1 MDQYHLTD
9 ENFIQS
15 EMHIPGFSESQGLNC
30 SDTLNLKLCPETGD
44 IMYTGLSSLDIDPN
58 LSAAD
63 MANDTLEDNLDA
75 LSLYSVKDCDFVKLF
90 DESDFGPQPS
100 LCELGLPVPT
110 APKEVEQEGKSRSGS
125 TRKGKHQHSSSQNPV
140 LDCSLCGKVFS
151 SASSLSKHN
160 LTHSQERKYICK
172 ICSKAFK
179 RQDHLSGHMLTHQKT
194 KPFMCVEQGCNKS
207 YCDHRSLLRHYEMQH
222 GLSILKEATCDE
234 DACKVSSP
242 SHDAVVQNGQD
253 GMRMEK
259 LAVHS
264 ESKYPNPGLPN
275 RDLLKCIVSVVN
287 QKLPSTPASSTGQ
300 SEADLKG
307 SLQSCSSASDQVSC
321 IPSSTTALF
330 EVTGENMLKEHY
342 PSQKNATS
350 SNVYAIINPESQFPL
365 ETTGLDYWPNSTLP
379 CFPLF
384 RGQKISANSSHQ
396 SGSNFQW
403 IRNMPVCTKSKGNS
417 VYITDNPSVTAQ
429 NISGGFSGPSQ
440 VFDSFSQM
448 YECPEAVS
456 FALVKTQGEIS
467 SETKLSSF
475 EETFRPAKRQE
486 CDIDSCH
493 WPNVQKH
500 SMLQN
505 DTNPHFRQLFMESSV
520 NQEHMQVQQHLLQ
533 MFTKTQHILSHTQ
546 VVAPSQQATS
556 EVKQTVEKPLQSILQ
571 QQQQIDVIHSL
582 LERTEHE
589 GSPLFMQK
597 TLTQYQKDVASVSEE
612 QGHKGRQQAAFTL
625 QPFHSPS
632 DPVVN
637 SDTVYSAKQTRPL
650 KGCVGFK
657 DIANSSQPQP
667 TVCDKAMGNST
678 YRKSRQ
684 RENNTSVYSN
694 KEKNEEFCKG
704 TGGKL
709 HFSTGR
715 PRRLPSV
722 RKEKLKFDLSC
733 SASPSQ
739 VAMASFSLPGTS
751 SSHVPEKTHKLT
763 IFNRIQGGNIYSLNN
778 AVREENFATLSNN
791 TSGVPAD
798 GNRYAS
804 GFVCKTCGQLFYTEK
819 GLNSHMCFQS
829 EQWHSPPG
837 KTEQQV
843 YNAENLNPQ
852 KLSLKSLG
860 DGNTSSEIKKTLE
873 DVPVAPLV
881 IPVSVPVTAVNQQ
894 TRNKV
899 GCDLCFSK
907 WSTLTLN
914 RICGTSMVNEKESH
928 DEKDLRKSL
937 PQKKRK
943 SPPLPAL
950 CAEMQPAMGG
960 CHESNLR
967 SPVYIVDHLLRDLF
981 QSSPYTPPP
990 MLSPIRE
997 GSGLYFSTLCSS
1009 STSSGHN
1016 KLYSTILGRMD
1027 GDFGFSLVKDNTK
1040 ISIKPHI
1047 NIGNRFQAEI
1057 PNLQDRA
1064 LLENDEHA
1072 ASLVWKPW
1080 GDITTNQETQDRV
1093 TGLLNVAC
1101 SSAMPGGGTNL
1112 ELALHCLHEA
1122 QGNILEALEM
1132 LLFRG
1137 PQKVPSHPLANYHYT
1152 GSDVWTPVEKQLF
1165 KKAFCLHKKDFYLIQ
1180 KKIQTK
1186 SVSQCVEYYY
1196 IWKKI
1201 IKFDFSRPK
1210 VSDRKKVEREPS
1222 QSATTTDQSVCS
1234 PKKMHGYLPR
1244 QGMKIKSK
1252 NYKKASHKTYS
1263 PACSQRG
1270 TPDQPGTTD
1279 YQGSFP
1285 CKECERVFDKIK
1297 SRNAHMKC
1305 HRVQEQMEP
1314 LINIKWP
1321 IKH

>member
-1 MDQYHLTD
+1 MDQYHLSD

-30 SDTLNLKLCPETGD
+30 SDTLNLKLCPDTRD
-44 IMYTGLSSLDIDPN
+44 ITYTGLSSLDMDPS

-75 LSLYSVKDCDFVKLF
+75 LSLYSVKDCDFVKLL
-90 DESDFGPQPS
+90 DESDFGSQPS
-100 LCELGLPVPT
+100 LCELGLPVPA
-110 APKEVEQEGKSRSGS
+110 APKEVEQEGKSNSGS
-125 TRKGKHQHSSSQNPV
+125 ARKGKHQHSSPQNPV

-194 KPFMCVEQGCNKS
+194 KPFMCIEQGCNKS

-242 SHDAVVQNGQD
+242 SHDAFVQRGQ
-253 GMRMEK
+253 GSLRMER

-264 ESKYPNPGLPN
+264 ESKSPNPVLPN
-275 RDLLKCIVSVVN
+275 RDLLKCIVSSIVN
-287 QKLPSTPASSTGQ
+287 QKLPSTPASSAG
-300 SEADLKG
+300 DLKG
-307 SLQSCSSASDQVSC
+307 SLQSCSSAADKVSC

-330 EVTGENMLKEHY
+330 EATSDSTVKEHY
-342 PSQKNATS
+342 SCQKNATS
-350 SNVYAIINPESQFPL
+350 SNVYAIINPGNLSVITPGENIVTSLTDTSLLSESQFPL

-396 SGSNFQW
+396 SSSNFQW

-417 VYITDNPSVTAQ
+417 VYINHNPSVAAQ
-429 NISGGFSGPSQ
+429 NISGGFPGPSHA
-440 VFDSFSQM
+440 FDSFAQM
-448 YECPEAVS
+448 YECPDAVS
-456 FALVKTQGEIS
+456 FALLKTQGEIS
-467 SETKLSSF
+467 GETKLSSF
-475 EETFRPAKRQE
+475 EEAFRPTKRQE

-493 WPNVQKH
+493 WQNIQKH
-500 SMLQN
+500 SVLQN
-505 DTNPHFRQLFMESSV
+505 DANPHFRQLFMESSV
-520 NQEHMQVQQHLLQ
+520 NQEHLQVQQHLLQ
-533 MFTKTQHILSHTQ
+533 MFTKSQHILSHTQ
-546 VVAPSQQATS
+546 VVAPSQKATS
-556 EVKQTVEKPLQSILQ
+556 EVKQAVEKPLQNVLQEQ
-571 QQQQIDVIHSL
+571 QQADVIHSL
-582 LERTEHE
+582 LEHTQRG
-589 GSPLFMQK
+589 GSPMYMQK
-597 TLTQYQKDVASVSEE
+597 TLTQYQKDVLSVSEE
-612 QGHKGRQQAAFTL
+612 QGQIGRQQAAVTL
-625 QPFHSPS
+625 QSSRSLS
-632 DPVVN
+632 DPFIN
-637 SDTVYSAKQTRPL
+637 SDSAYSAKQTRPL

-657 DIANSSQPQP
+657 DIDNPSQPQ
-667 TVCDKAMGNST
+667 TAVCDKTLGNST
-678 YRKSRQ
+678 YGKSRQ

-694 KEKNEEFCKG
+694 KERNEGYCKG
-704 TGGKL
+704 TSGKL
-709 HFSTGR
+709 HSSSGR
-715 PRRLPSV
+715 PRRLSSV

-733 SASPSQ
+733 TASPSQ

-751 SSHVPEKTHKLT
+751 PSHVTEKKHKLT
-763 IFNRIQGGNIYSLNN
+763 IFNRIQGGNIYSLTN
-778 AVREENFATLSNN
+778 AVREENLSAGCNN

-798 GNRYAS
+798 GNKYAS

-837 KTEQQV
+837 KMEQQV

-852 KLSLKSLG
+852 KLSLRPIG
-860 DGNTSSEIKKTLE
+860 DGNTPSEIKKPLE
-873 DVPVAPLV
+873 DVKVAPLV
-881 IPVSVPVTAVNQQ
+881 IPVSVPVTAMNQQ

-899 GCDLCFSK
+899 
-907 WSTLTLN
+907 
-914 RICGTSMVNEKESH
+914 NEKESQ

-937 PQKKRK
+937 SQKKRK
-943 SPPLPAL
+943 RQTRPKSLFIPPPPPL
-950 CAEMQPAMGG
+950 CAEMQPAMMGG

-967 SPVYIVDHLLRDLF
+967 SPVYMVDHLLRDLF
-981 QSSPYTPPP
+981 QNSPYTPPP

-997 GSGLYFSTLCSS
+997 GSGLYFNTLCSS
-1009 STSSGHN
+1009 STNAGPN

-1027 GDFGFSLVKDNTK
+1027 GDFGFCLVKDNTK

-1064 LLENDEHA
+1064 FLENDEHA

-1080 GDITTNQETQDRV
+1080 GDIATNQETQDRV

-1101 SSAMPGGGTNL
+1101 SSVMPGGGTNL

-1137 PQKVPSHPLANYHYT
+1137 PQKAPSHPLADYRYA

-1180 KKIQTK
+1180 KKI
-1186 SVSQCVEYYY
+1186 
-1196 IWKKI
+1196 
-1201 IKFDFSRPK
+1201 
-1210 VSDRKKVEREPS
+1210 
-1222 QSATTTDQSVCS
+1222 ACS

-1244 QGMKIKSK
+1244 QDLKIKSK

-1270 TPDQPGTTD
+1270 TPDQPGSTD
-1279 YQGSFP
+1279 YQGAFP

>member
-1 MDQYHLTD
+1 MDRYHLSE

-15 EMHIPGFSESQGLNC
+15 EMNIPGFSESQGLNC
-30 SDTLNLKLCPETGD
+30 SDTLNLKLCPDTRD
-44 IMYTGLSSLDIDPN
+44 IMYTGLSSLDMDPS
-58 LSAAD
+58 LSTAD

-75 LSLYSVKDCDFVKLF
+75 LSLYSVKDCDFVKLL
-90 DESDFGPQPS
+90 DESDFGSQPS
-100 LCELGLPVPT
+100 LSELGIPVPV
-110 APKEVEQEGKSRSGS
+110 APKEVDQEGKSNSGGA
-125 TRKGKHQHSSSQNPV
+125 RKGKQQHSSPQNPV
-140 LDCSLCGKVFS
+140 LDCSLCGKVFG

-194 KPFMCVEQGCNKS
+194 KPFMCIQHGCNKS

-222 GLSILKEATCDE
+222 GFSVLKETTCDE

-242 SHDAVVQNGQD
+242 SHDTFVQRGQ
-253 GMRMEK
+253 GSMRMER
-259 LAVHS
+259 LAVHA
-264 ESKYPNPGLPN
+264 ESGSPNSVLPN
-275 RDLLKCIVSVVN
+275 RDLLKCMVSSIVN
-287 QKLPSTPASSTGQ
+287 QKLPSTTASPAGQ

-307 SLQSCSSASDQVSC
+307 SLQSCSAAGLLSC

-330 EVTGENMLKEHY
+330 EAASDNMLKEHY
-342 PSQKNATS
+342 RCQKNATS
-350 SNVYAIINPESQFPL
+350 SNVYALINPGNLSVITPGENIVTSLTDTSPVSESQFPL
-365 ETTGLDYWPNSTLP
+365 ESTGLEYWPNSTLP

-396 SGSNFQW
+396 SSSNFQW
-403 IRNMPVCTKSKGNS
+403 IKNMPVYTKSKGNN
-417 VYITDNPSVTAQ
+417 VYITDSPSVALQ
-429 NISGGFSGPSQ
+429 NVSGGFSGPSQ
-440 VFDSFSQM
+440 VFDSFAQM
-448 YECPEAVS
+448 HERPDSVS
-456 FALVKTQGEIS
+456 FALLKTQGEIS

-475 EETFRPAKRQE
+475 EETFRPAKREE
-486 CDIDSCH
+486 CDTDSCH
-493 WPNVQKH
+493 WPNVQRH
-500 SMLQN
+500 SVLQN
-505 DTNPHFRQLFMESSV
+505 DANPRFRQLFMESSV
-520 NQEHMQVQQHLLQ
+520 NQEHMQVKQHLLQ

-546 VVAPSQQATS
+546 VLSPSQQATS
-556 EVKQTVEKPLQSILQ
+556 EMKQSVEKPLQNVMQ
-571 QQQQIDVIHSL
+571 QKQQIDVIHSL
-582 LERTEHE
+582 LEHTECE

-597 TLTQYQKDVASVSEE
+597 TLAQCQKDVPSASEE
-612 QGHKGRQQAAFTL
+612 EGQIGRQQAAYTL
-625 QPFHSPS
+625 QSFQLPS
-632 DPVVN
+632 DPFIN
-637 SDTVYSAKQTRPL
+637 TDTVYSAKQTRPL
-650 KGCVGFK
+650 KRCVGSK
-657 DIANSSQPQP
+657 ESANSSQLQP
-667 TVCDKAMGNST
+667 TVCGKAMGYST
-678 YRKSRQ
+678 HGKSCHW
-684 RENNTSVYSN
+684 ESNTSVYTS
-694 KEKNEEFCKG
+694 KEKNEGYCKA

-709 HFSTGR
+709 HSNSGR

-733 SASPSQ
+733 TASPSQ
-739 VAMASFSLPGTS
+739 VAMASFSLPETS
-751 SSHVPEKTHKLT
+751 SSHVTEKKHKLT
-763 IFNRIQGGNIYSLNN
+763 IFNRIQGGNIYSLTN
-778 AVREENFATLSNN
+778 AVREGNLSVGCNN

-798 GNRYAS
+798 GNNYAS
-804 GFVCKTCGQLFYTEK
+804 GFVCKTCAQLFYTEK

-843 YNAENLNPQ
+843 YNAENVNPQ
-852 KLSLKSLG
+852 KLSFQPVEH
-860 DGNTSSEIKKTLE
+860 GNTSSEIKKPLE
-873 DVPVAPLV
+873 DVTVAPLV
-881 IPVSVPVTAVNQQ
+881 IPVSVPVTANQQ
-894 TRNKV
+894 TR
-899 GCDLCFSK
+899 SK
-907 WSTLTLN
+907 
-914 RICGTSMVNEKESH
+914 VNEKESQ
-928 DEKDLRKSL
+928 DEKDHRKSL

-943 SPPLPAL
+943 RQTHPKSLFIPPPPAL
-950 CAEMQPAMGG
+950 CAEMQPAVGG

-967 SPVYIVDHLLRDLF
+967 SPVYMVDHLLRDLF
-981 QSSPYTPPP
+981 HSSPYTPPP

-997 GSGLYFSTLCSS
+997 GSGLYFNTLCSS
-1009 STSSGHN
+1009 SANSGPN
-1016 KLYSTILGRMD
+1016 KYSTILGRMG
-1027 GDFGFSLVKDNTK
+1027 GDFGFSLVKDDTK

-1057 PNLQDRA
+1057 PNIQDRA
-1064 LLENDEHA
+1064 FLENDEHS

-1080 GDITTNQETQDRV
+1080 GDIASNQETQDRV
-1093 TGLLNVAC
+1093 TGLLKVAC

-1137 PQKVPSHPLANYHYT
+1137 PQKAPSHALADYRYA

-1210 VSDRKKVEREPS
+1210 I
-1222 QSATTTDQSVCS
+1222 ACS
-1234 PKKMHGYLPR
+1234 PKKMDHYLPR
-1244 QGMKIKSK
+1244 HDMKIKSK
-1252 NYKKASHKTYS
+1252 KYKKPSHKTYS
-1263 PACSQRG
+1263 PVCSQRR
-1270 TPDQPGTTD
+1270 TPDQSGSTD
-1279 YQGSFP
+1279 YQGAFP
-1285 CKECERVFDKIK
+1285 CKECERVFNKIK

-1305 HRVQEQMEP
+1305 HRVQEHMEP

>member
-1 MDQYHLTD
+1 MDQYHLSD

-30 SDTLNLKLCPETGD
+30 SDTLNLKLCPDTRD
-44 IMYTGLSSLDIDPN
+44 IMYTGLSSLDMDPS

-75 LSLYSVKDCDFVKLF
+75 LSLYSVKDCDFVKLL
-90 DESDFGPQPS
+90 DESDFGSQPS
-100 LCELGLPVPT
+100 LCELGLPVPA
-110 APKEVEQEGKSRSGS
+110 APKEVEQEGKSNSGS
-125 TRKGKHQHSSSQNPV
+125 ARKGKHQHSSPQNPV

-194 KPFMCVEQGCNKS
+194 KPFMCIEQGCNKS

-242 SHDAVVQNGQD
+242 SHDAFVQRGQ
-253 GMRMEK
+253 GSLRMER

-264 ESKYPNPGLPN
+264 ESKSPNPVLPN
-275 RDLLKCIVSVVN
+275 RDLLKCIVSSIVN
-287 QKLPSTPASSTGQ
+287 QKLPTTPASSAG
-300 SEADLKG
+300 DLKG
-307 SLQSCSSASDQVSC
+307 SLQSCSSAADKVSC

-330 EVTGENMLKEHY
+330 EATSDNVVKEHY
-342 PSQKNATS
+342 SCQKNATS
-350 SNVYAIINPESQFPL
+350 SNVYAIINPGNLSVITPGENIVTSLTDTSLRSESQFPL

-396 SGSNFQW
+396 SSSNFQW

-417 VYITDNPSVTAQ
+417 VYINHNPSVAAQ
-429 NISGGFSGPSQ
+429 NISGGFPGPSHA
-440 VFDSFSQM
+440 FDSFAQM
-448 YECPEAVS
+448 YECPDAVS
-456 FALVKTQGEIS
+456 FALLKTQGEIS
-467 SETKLSSF
+467 GETKLSSF
-475 EETFRPAKRQE
+475 EEAFRPTKRQE

-493 WPNVQKH
+493 WQNIQKH
-500 SMLQN
+500 NVLQN
-505 DTNPHFRQLFMESSV
+505 DANPHFRQLFMESSV
-520 NQEHMQVQQHLLQ
+520 NQEHLQVQQHLLQ
-533 MFTKTQHILSHTQ
+533 MFTKSQHILSHTQ
-546 VVAPSQQATS
+546 VVAPSQKATS
-556 EVKQTVEKPLQSILQ
+556 EVKQAVEKPLQNVLQ
-571 QQQQIDVIHSL
+571 QQQQADVIHSL
-582 LERTEHE
+582 LEHTQRG
-589 GSPLFMQK
+589 GSPMYMQK
-597 TLTQYQKDVASVSEE
+597 TLTQYQKDVLSVSEE
-612 QGHKGRQQAAFTL
+612 QGQIGRQQAAVTL
-625 QPFHSPS
+625 QSSRSLS
-632 DPVVN
+632 DPFIN
-637 SDTVYSAKQTRPL
+637 SDSVYSAKQTRPL

-657 DIANSSQPQP
+657 DTDNPSQPQ
-667 TVCDKAMGNST
+667 TAVCDKALGNST
-678 YRKSRQ
+678 YGKSRQ
-684 RENNTSVYSN
+684 RENNTSVFSN
-694 KEKNEEFCKG
+694 KEKNEGYCKG
-704 TGGKL
+704 TSGKL
-709 HFSTGR
+709 QSSSGR
-715 PRRLPSV
+715 PRRLSSV

-733 SASPSQ
+733 TASPSQ

-751 SSHVPEKTHKLT
+751 PSHVTEKKHKLT
-763 IFNRIQGGNIYSLNN
+763 IFNRIQGGNIYSLTN
-778 AVREENFATLSNN
+778 AVREENLSAGCNN

-798 GNRYAS
+798 GNEYAS

-837 KTEQQV
+837 KMEQQV

-852 KLSLKSLG
+852 KLSLKPIG
-860 DGNTSSEIKKTLE
+860 DGNTPSEIKKPLE
-873 DVPVAPLV
+873 DVTVAPLV
-881 IPVSVPVTAVNQQ
+881 IPVSVPVTAMNQQ

-899 GCDLCFSK
+899 
-907 WSTLTLN
+907 
-914 RICGTSMVNEKESH
+914 NEKESQ

-943 SPPLPAL
+943 RQTRPKSLFIPPPPPL
-950 CAEMQPAMGG
+950 CAEMQPAMMGG

-967 SPVYIVDHLLRDLF
+967 SPVYMVDHLLRDLF
-981 QSSPYTPPP
+981 QNSPYTPPP

-997 GSGLYFSTLCSS
+997 GSGLYFNTLCSS
-1009 STSSGHN
+1009 STNAGPN

-1027 GDFGFSLVKDNTK
+1027 GDFGFCLVKDNTK

-1064 LLENDEHA
+1064 FLENDEHA

-1080 GDITTNQETQDRV
+1080 GDIATNQETQDRV

-1101 SSAMPGGGTNL
+1101 SSAVPGGGTNL

-1137 PQKVPSHPLANYHYT
+1137 PQKAPSHPLADYRYA

-1180 KKIQTK
+1180 KKI
-1186 SVSQCVEYYY
+1186 
-1196 IWKKI
+1196 
-1201 IKFDFSRPK
+1201 
-1210 VSDRKKVEREPS
+1210 
-1222 QSATTTDQSVCS
+1222 ACS

-1244 QGMKIKSK
+1244 QDLKIKSK

-1270 TPDQPGTTD
+1270 TPDQPGSTD
-1279 YQGSFP
+1279 YQGAFP

>member
-1 MDQYHLTD
+1 MDQYHLSD

-30 SDTLNLKLCPETGD
+30 SDTLNLKLCPDTRD
-44 IMYTGLSSLDIDPN
+44 IMYTGLSSLDMDPS

-75 LSLYSVKDCDFVKLF
+75 LSLYSVKDCDFVKLL
-90 DESDFGPQPS
+90 DESDFGSQPS
-100 LCELGLPVPT
+100 LCELGLPVPA
-110 APKEVEQEGKSRSGS
+110 APKEVEQEGKSNSGS
-125 TRKGKHQHSSSQNPV
+125 ARKGKHQHSSPQNPV

-194 KPFMCVEQGCNKS
+194 KPFMCIEQGCNKS

-242 SHDAVVQNGQD
+242 SHDAFVQRGQ
-253 GMRMEK
+253 GSLRMER

-264 ESKYPNPGLPN
+264 ESKSPNPVLPN
-275 RDLLKCIVSVVN
+275 RDLLKCIVSSIVN
-287 QKLPSTPASSTGQ
+287 QKLPTTPASSAG
-300 SEADLKG
+300 DLKG
-307 SLQSCSSASDQVSC
+307 SLQSCSSVADKVSC

-330 EVTGENMLKEHY
+330 EATSDNVVKEHY
-342 PSQKNATS
+342 SCQKNATS
-350 SNVYAIINPESQFPL
+350 SNVYAIINPGNLSVITPGENIVTSLTDTSLRSESQFPL

-396 SGSNFQW
+396 SSSNFQW

-417 VYITDNPSVTAQ
+417 VYINHNPSVAAQ
-429 NISGGFSGPSQ
+429 NISGGFPGPSHA
-440 VFDSFSQM
+440 FDSFAQM
-448 YECPEAVS
+448 YECPDAVS
-456 FALVKTQGEIS
+456 FALLKTQGEIS
-467 SETKLSSF
+467 GETKLSSF
-475 EETFRPAKRQE
+475 EEAFRPTKRQE

-493 WPNVQKH
+493 WQNIQKH
-500 SMLQN
+500 NVLQN
-505 DTNPHFRQLFMESSV
+505 DANPHFRQLFMESSV
-520 NQEHMQVQQHLLQ
+520 NQEHLQVQQHLLQ
-533 MFTKTQHILSHTQ
+533 MFTKSQHILSHTQ
-546 VVAPSQQATS
+546 VVAPSQKATS
-556 EVKQTVEKPLQSILQ
+556 EVKQAVEKPLQNVLQ
-571 QQQQIDVIHSL
+571 QQQQADVIHSL
-582 LERTEHE
+582 LEHTQRG
-589 GSPLFMQK
+589 GSPMYMQK
-597 TLTQYQKDVASVSEE
+597 TLTQYQKDVLSVSEE
-612 QGHKGRQQAAFTL
+612 QGQIGRQQAAVTL
-625 QPFHSPS
+625 QSSRSLS
-632 DPVVN
+632 DPFIN
-637 SDTVYSAKQTRPL
+637 SDSVYSAKQTRPL

-657 DIANSSQPQP
+657 DTDNPSQPQ
-667 TVCDKAMGNST
+667 TAVCDKALGNST
-678 YRKSRQ
+678 YGKSRQ

-694 KEKNEEFCKG
+694 KEKNEGYCKG
-704 TGGKL
+704 TSGKL
-709 HFSTGR
+709 QSSSGR
-715 PRRLPSV
+715 PRRLSSV

-733 SASPSQ
+733 TASPSQ

-751 SSHVPEKTHKLT
+751 PSHVTEKKHKLT
-763 IFNRIQGGNIYSLNN
+763 IFNRIQGGNIYSLTN
-778 AVREENFATLSNN
+778 AVREENLSAGCNN

-798 GNRYAS
+798 GNEYAS

-837 KTEQQV
+837 KMEQQV

-852 KLSLKSLG
+852 KLSLKRIG
-860 DGNTSSEIKKTLE
+860 DGNTPSEIKKPLE
-873 DVPVAPLV
+873 DVTVAPLV
-881 IPVSVPVTAVNQQ
+881 IPVSVPVTAMNQQ

-899 GCDLCFSK
+899 
-907 WSTLTLN
+907 
-914 RICGTSMVNEKESH
+914 NEKESQ

-943 SPPLPAL
+943 RQTRPKSLFIPPPPPL
-950 CAEMQPAMGG
+950 CAEMQTAMMGG

-967 SPVYIVDHLLRDLF
+967 SPVYMVDHLLRDLF
-981 QSSPYTPPP
+981 QNSPYTPPP

-997 GSGLYFSTLCSS
+997 GSGLYFNTLCSS
-1009 STSSGHN
+1009 STNAGPN

-1027 GDFGFSLVKDNTK
+1027 GDFGFCLVKDNTK

-1064 LLENDEHA
+1064 FLENDEHA

-1080 GDITTNQETQDRV
+1080 GDIATNQETQDRV

-1137 PQKVPSHPLANYHYT
+1137 PQKAPSHPLADYRYA

-1180 KKIQTK
+1180 KKIA
-1186 SVSQCVEYYY
+1186 
-1196 IWKKI
+1196 W
-1201 IKFDFSRPK
+1201 
-1210 VSDRKKVEREPS
+1210 
-1222 QSATTTDQSVCS
+1222 S

-1244 QGMKIKSK
+1244 QDFKIKSK

-1270 TPDQPGTTD
+1270 TPDQPGSTD
-1279 YQGSFP
+1279 YQGAFP

>member
-1 MDQYHLTD
+1 MDQYHLSD

-15 EMHIPGFSESQGLNC
+15 EMHVPGFSESQGLNC
-30 SDTLNLKLCPETGD
+30 SDTLNLKLCPDTRD
-44 IMYTGLSSLDIDPN
+44 IMYTGLSSLDMDPS

-75 LSLYSVKDCDFVKLF
+75 LSLYSVKDCDFVKLL
-90 DESDFGPQPS
+90 DESDFGSQPS
-100 LCELGLPVPT
+100 LCELGLPIPA
-110 APKEVEQEGKSRSGS
+110 APKEVEQEGKSSSGS
-125 TRKGKHQHSSSQNPV
+125 ARKGKHQHSSPQNPV

-194 KPFMCVEQGCNKS
+194 KPFVCIEQGCNKS

-222 GLSILKEATCDE
+222 GLSILKEATCDD

-242 SHDAVVQNGQD
+242 SHDAFVQRGQ
-253 GMRMEK
+253 GSLRTER

-264 ESKYPNPGLPN
+264 QSKSPNPSLPN
-275 RDLLKCIVSVVN
+275 RDLLKCIVSSIVN
-287 QKLPSTPASSTGQ
+287 QKLPSTPASS
-300 SEADLKG
+300 AKDLKS
-307 SLQSCSSASDQVSC
+307 SLQSCSSAADQVSC

-330 EVTGENMLKEHY
+330 EATGDKMVKEHY
-342 PSQKNATS
+342 PCQKNATS
-350 SNVYAIINPESQFPL
+350 SNVYAIINPGDLSVITPGENTVSSLTDTSPLSESQFPL
-365 ETTGLDYWPNSTLP
+365 ETTGLEYWPNSTLP

-403 IRNMPVCTKSKGNS
+403 IRNMPVCTKGKGNS
-417 VYITDNPSVTAQ
+417 VYINHNPSVTAQ
-429 NISGGFSGPSQ
+429 NISGGFPGPSHA
-440 VFDSFSQM
+440 FDSFAQM
-448 YECPEAVS
+448 YECPD
-456 FALVKTQGEIS
+456 ALSVALLKTQGEIS
-467 SETKLSSF
+467 GETKLSSF
-475 EETFRPAKRQE
+475 EETFRPTKRQE

-493 WPNVQKH
+493 WQNIQKH
-500 SMLQN
+500 SVLQN
-505 DTNPHFRQLFMESSV
+505 DANPHFRQLFMESSV

-533 MFTKTQHILSHTQ
+533 MFTKSQHILSHTQ
-546 VVAPSQQATS
+546 VVAPTQKATS
-556 EVKQTVEKPLQSILQ
+556 EVKQTIEKPLQNVLQ
-571 QQQQIDVIHSL
+571 QQQQADMIHSL
-582 LERTEHE
+582 LEHTEGE
-589 GSPLFMQK
+589 GSPMYMQK
-597 TLTQYQKDVASVSEE
+597 TLTQYQKDVSSVSEE
-612 QGHKGRQQAAFTL
+612 QDQIERQQAAVAL
-625 QPFHSPS
+625 QSSQSLS
-632 DPVVN
+632 DPLIN
-637 SDTVYSAKQTRPL
+637 SDSVYSAKQTRPL
-650 KGCVGFK
+650 KGCVAFR
-657 DIANSSQPQP
+657 DTDNPTQPQAV
-667 TVCDKAMGNST
+667 VCDKALGNST
-678 YRKSRQ
+678 SGKSRQ
-684 RENNTSVYSN
+684 WENNAFVYSD
-694 KEKNEEFCKG
+694 KEKNERYCKG

-709 HFSTGR
+709 HSSSGR

-733 SASPSQ
+733 TASPSQ

-751 SSHVPEKTHKLT
+751 PSHVTERKHKLT
-763 IFNRIQGGNIYSLNN
+763 IFNRIQGGNIYSLTN
-778 AVREENFATLSNN
+778 AVREENLSAGCNN

-798 GNRYAS
+798 GSRYAS
-804 GFVCKTCGQLFYTEK
+804 GFICKTCSQLFYTKK

-837 KTEQQV
+837 KMEQQV
-843 YNAENLNPQ
+843 YSAENLNPQ
-852 KLSLKSLG
+852 KLSLKPIG
-860 DGNTSSEIKKTLE
+860 DGNSPSEIKKPLE
-873 DVPVAPLV
+873 DVTVAPLV
-881 IPVSVPVTAVNQQ
+881 IPVSVPVTAMNQQ
-894 TRNKV
+894 TKNKV
-899 GCDLCFSK
+899 
-907 WSTLTLN
+907 
-914 RICGTSMVNEKESH
+914 IEKESQS
-928 DEKDLRKSL
+928 EKDLRKSL
-937 PQKKRK
+937 PPKKRK
-943 SPPLPAL
+943 RQTRPKSLFIPPPPPL
-950 CAEMQPAMGG
+950 CAEMQPAMMGG

-967 SPVYIVDHLLRDLF
+967 SPVYMVDHLLRDLF
-981 QSSPYTPPP
+981 QNSPYTPPP

-1009 STSSGHN
+1009 STYADPN

-1027 GDFGFSLVKDNTK
+1027 RDFGFSLVKDNTK

-1064 LLENDEHA
+1064 FLENDEHA
-1072 ASLVWKPW
+1072 ASLVWRPW
-1080 GDITTNQETQDRV
+1080 GDIATNQETQDRV

-1101 SSAMPGGGTNL
+1101 SSVMPGGGTNL

-1137 PQKVPSHPLANYHYT
+1137 PQKAPSHPLADYCYS

-1186 SVSQCVEYYY
+1186 NVSQCVEYYY

-1210 VSDRKKVEREPS
+1210 I
-1222 QSATTTDQSVCS
+1222 AYS

-1244 QGMKIKSK
+1244 QDMKIKSK

-1270 TPDQPGTTD
+1270 TPDQPGSTD
-1279 YQGSFP
+1279 YQVAFP
-1285 CKECERVFDKIK
+1285 CKECERVFDKVK

>member
-1 MDQYHLTD
+1 MDQYHLSD

-30 SDTLNLKLCPETGD
+30 SDTLNLKLCPDTRD
-44 IMYTGLSSLDIDPN
+44 IMYTGLSSLDMDPS

-75 LSLYSVKDCDFVKLF
+75 LSLYSVKDCDFVKLL
-90 DESDFGPQPS
+90 DESDFGSQPS
-100 LCELGLPVPT
+100 LCELGLPVPA
-110 APKEVEQEGKSRSGS
+110 APKEVEQEGKSNSGS
-125 TRKGKHQHSSSQNPV
+125 ARKGKHQHSSPQNPV

-194 KPFMCVEQGCNKS
+194 KPFMCIEQGCNKS

-242 SHDAVVQNGQD
+242 SHDAFVQRGQ
-253 GMRMEK
+253 GSLRMER

-264 ESKYPNPGLPN
+264 ESKSPNPVLPN
-275 RDLLKCIVSVVN
+275 RDLLKCIVSSIVN
-287 QKLPSTPASSTGQ
+287 QKLPTTPASSAG
-300 SEADLKG
+300 DLKG
-307 SLQSCSSASDQVSC
+307 SLQSCSSAADKVSC

-330 EVTGENMLKEHY
+330 EATSDNVVKEHY
-342 PSQKNATS
+342 SCQKNATS
-350 SNVYAIINPESQFPL
+350 SNVYAIINPGNLSVITPGENIVTSLTDTSLRSESQFPL

-396 SGSNFQW
+396 SSSNFQW

-417 VYITDNPSVTAQ
+417 VYINHNPSVAAQ
-429 NISGGFSGPSQ
+429 NISGGFPGPSHA
-440 VFDSFSQM
+440 FDSFAQM
-448 YECPEAVS
+448 YECPDAVS
-456 FALVKTQGEIS
+456 FALLKTQGEIS
-467 SETKLSSF
+467 GETKLSSF
-475 EETFRPAKRQE
+475 EEAFRPTKRQE

-493 WPNVQKH
+493 WQNIQKH
-500 SMLQN
+500 NVLQN
-505 DTNPHFRQLFMESSV
+505 DANPHFRQLFMESSV
-520 NQEHMQVQQHLLQ
+520 NQEHLQVQQHLLQ
-533 MFTKTQHILSHTQ
+533 MFTKSQHILSHTQ
-546 VVAPSQQATS
+546 VVAPSQKATS
-556 EVKQTVEKPLQSILQ
+556 EVKQAVEKPLQNVLQ
-571 QQQQIDVIHSL
+571 QQQQADVIHSL
-582 LERTEHE
+582 LEHTQRG
-589 GSPLFMQK
+589 GSPMYMQK
-597 TLTQYQKDVASVSEE
+597 TLTQYQKDVLSVSEE
-612 QGHKGRQQAAFTL
+612 QGQIGRQQAAVTL
-625 QPFHSPS
+625 QSSRSLS
-632 DPVVN
+632 DPFIN
-637 SDTVYSAKQTRPL
+637 SDSVYSAKQTRPL

-657 DIANSSQPQP
+657 DTDNPSQPQ
-667 TVCDKAMGNST
+667 TAVCDKALGNST
-678 YRKSRQ
+678 YGKSRQ
-684 RENNTSVYSN
+684 RENNTSVFSN
-694 KEKNEEFCKG
+694 KEKNEGYCKG
-704 TGGKL
+704 TSGKL
-709 HFSTGR
+709 QSSSGR
-715 PRRLPSV
+715 PRRLSSV

-733 SASPSQ
+733 TASPSQ

-751 SSHVPEKTHKLT
+751 PSHVTEKKHKLT
-763 IFNRIQGGNIYSLNN
+763 IFNRIQGGNIYSLTN
-778 AVREENFATLSNN
+778 AVREENLSAGCNN

-798 GNRYAS
+798 GNEYAS

-837 KTEQQV
+837 KMEQQV

-852 KLSLKSLG
+852 KLSLKPIG
-860 DGNTSSEIKKTLE
+860 DGNTPSEIKKPLE
-873 DVPVAPLV
+873 DVTVAPLV
-881 IPVSVPVTAVNQQ
+881 IPVSVPVTAMNQQ

-899 GCDLCFSK
+899 
-907 WSTLTLN
+907 
-914 RICGTSMVNEKESH
+914 NEKESQ

-943 SPPLPAL
+943 RQTRPKSLFIPPPPPL
-950 CAEMQPAMGG
+950 CAEMQPAMMGG

-967 SPVYIVDHLLRDLF
+967 SPVYMVDHLLRDLF
-981 QSSPYTPPP
+981 QNSPYTPPP

-997 GSGLYFSTLCSS
+997 GSGLYFNTLCSS
-1009 STSSGHN
+1009 STNAGPN

-1027 GDFGFSLVKDNTK
+1027 GDFGFCLVKDNTK

-1064 LLENDEHA
+1064 FLENDEHA

-1080 GDITTNQETQDRV
+1080 GDIATNQETQDRV

-1137 PQKVPSHPLANYHYT
+1137 PQKAPSHPLADYRYA

-1180 KKIQTK
+1180 KKI
-1186 SVSQCVEYYY
+1186 
-1196 IWKKI
+1196 
-1201 IKFDFSRPK
+1201 
-1210 VSDRKKVEREPS
+1210 
-1222 QSATTTDQSVCS
+1222 ACS

-1244 QGMKIKSK
+1244 QDLKIKSK

-1270 TPDQPGTTD
+1270 TPDQPGSTD
-1279 YQGSFP
+1279 YQGAFP